1 MGTAFDAGRTFARW
15 CCNINLDERRG
26 GVFLCENLLTDQS
39 NITRIMVQQRNRR
52 ILRGSSA
59 SLISHDPDDH
69 KVIKHV
75 HVSLSGHTLSNKF
88 ELGSPSTRTKCSR
101 MFDQMFV
108 VVQILSTR
116 WRCPNGKM
124 SGQQTMF
131 DRQTFPSG
139 EGLTTKLYTPP
150 PSHHTSFKSRLLFF
164 KTWFN

>member
-69 KVIKHV
+69 KVDQTCSCFTEWPHAK
-75 HVSLSGHTLSNKF
+75 L

-116 WRCPNGKM
+116 SRCPNGKM
-124 SGQQTMF
+124 SVQQTMF

-150 PSHHTSFKSRLLFF
+150 PSHHTSLKSRLLFF
-164 KTWFN
+164 KTWSN